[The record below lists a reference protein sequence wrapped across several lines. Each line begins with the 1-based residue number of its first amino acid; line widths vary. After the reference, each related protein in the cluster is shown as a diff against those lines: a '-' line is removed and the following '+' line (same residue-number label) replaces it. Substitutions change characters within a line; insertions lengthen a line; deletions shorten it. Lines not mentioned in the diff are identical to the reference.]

1 MHSIKSGQA
10 PQRISE
16 QEIVDCDTGSYGC
29 NGGWS
34 NTAWNWSHDN
44 GSLAYDEYPYEGEDK
59 ECRHQEKKDLA
70 TGAGIVSRADAE
82 SVAYV
87 TGGKDAMI
95 EQI

>member
-29 NGGWS
+29 SGGWS